1 MVGGVI
7 ETLNIFTFGGFRVFL
22 DKNPVA
28 RFKTR
33 KDEALLIYLAVNNR
47 GYPREMLADLLWY
60 ERSQQQALSNLR
72 VTLNSL
78 RKRLGPYLAITRETI
93 ALHPD
98 APVWTDVARFE
109 AHLAS
114 VQNGLPNSEG
124 GGGANANIS
133 EAVARELE
141 RAVELYQGEFL
152 EGFYLRESQGFEAWL
167 VQERERYHRLA
178 ASAWHDLVEYH
189 LQTGSYELGVAR
201 AAQLLRLDPYSELA
215 HRQMMQLYA
224 FSGRRSRALAQYE
237 ICRQLLMDEFGI
249 EPGAETA
256 ALVEKIRT
264 EEVGPPAAEGTPPE
278 EITVFQTANP
288 YKGLR
293 AFQEEDADD
302 FFGREALT
310 DRVIA
315 RIGEQDQISRF
326 LAIVGPSGSGK
337 SSLVKAGLI
346 PAVRRGLLPGSEKW
360 FILSMVPGSHPFD
373 ELEINLL
380 RVAGRELSSLRE
392 PLRRDERGILRASRL
407 VLPSDQSELLMVI
420 DQFEEVFTLVED
432 KTEAR
437 QFLESLYAAVTEP
450 YSSVRVVITLRAD
463 FYDRPLMHSTF
474 STLLQDRTEV
484 VIPLSVDELE
494 RAIRLPAER
503 AGVSVEPGLVTAVVA
518 EVVEQ
523 PHALPLLQY
532 ALTEIFEQRSGRRL
546 TLEHYQAIGGVQGVL
561 DRRAEETF
569 TRLSKVGKDAARQLF
584 LRLITLGEGDSAD
597 DYHTQVTRRRVLRSE
612 LDAVILGL
620 QQHPASLSEQVGE
633 ISTAIMEVMEAFGA
647 ARLLSFDRDP
657 ITRSSTVEITHE
669 ALLREWTRLRGW
681 LDESRGDVRMQRA
694 LGSAANE
701 WIQAGRDPSF
711 LLHGARLS
719 YFERWTVETD
729 LALIEE
735 ERAYLDASLAER
747 EAQWAANEARKRHEA
762 ALERR
767 SRNFLRA
774 LVAVF
779 AVAAVVAI
787 LLSLFAFN
795 QQDLAHQALAIAT
808 SRELAMAAI
817 NNLEEDPE
825 LSIML
830 SLQALRAASTRDAE
844 DALHSA
850 IQASRVRMTL
860 TGHEQGARMVEF
872 SPDGKTIATASYA
885 GQVVVW
891 EASSGEKL
899 FTVDGVI
906 ARYSPDGAHLATGS
920 KDGTVTNWNFATRDR
935 LWRVRSH
942 TDSIGDVHF
951 SPNGKLLVSTS
962 WDDSF
967 KVWDAQTGQEL
978 FSSSASV
985 AGSDVLHNV
994 VFSLDGSLLFAADF
1008 AGDFSAEFA
1017 GTMRV
1022 WRVGQDWPLLNEY
1035 PSNVMSI
1042 YFSPDG
1048 RWLATAGGTLLEGIF
1063 LQDISTIPDEN
1074 LASSSFS
1081 AVEPLMVPAA
1091 HDSVIHDFAF
1101 SLYESLM
1108 ATGSQDGTAKIW
1120 RLSPDRADLQL
1131 TISGHTTDVRA
1142 IALSPDGSKLATA
1155 SRDGTVRIW
1164 DITPAG
1170 TSEWFTWAAHAD
1182 MVYRSA
1188 LTLDGKYMATASTDG
1203 TAKVW
1208 DLVSEKELVAITSHG
1223 SPLFGIDISTD
1234 GSLLATAGN
1243 DNTAKIWKLNL
1254 SQEAASHT
1262 LLRTITGHAAAPAV
1276 GGLFP
1281 GLTSVDFNPDGTKLA
1296 TGGVDGMAKI
1306 WDVQTGLELL
1316 SVQAHPNGNGIT
1328 RVVFSPDGRR
1338 LATASDIPI
1347 TLAKIWDAT
1356 SGVEISSFSGHT
1368 QATRIW
1374 GMAFS
1379 PDGERVATGAGEGSL
1394 KIWDAKTGQELLDLV
1409 GHGSAVV
1416 SASFSPDGKY
1426 LLSSSPEGTARVW
1439 DTTSGDAVRVYTSPD
1454 GPLFES
1460 TFTPDGKNIIVNGAG
1475 YVYGFIFD
1483 SDELVRLAHSRLT
1496 RWFTLDECRQYL
1508 HQEECPTR

>member
-1 MVGGVI
+1 
-7 ETLNIFTFGGFRVFL
+7 
-22 DKNPVA
+22 
-28 RFKTR
+28 
-33 KDEALLIYLAVNNR
+33 
-47 GYPREMLADLLWY
+47 
-60 ERSQQQALSNLR
+60 
-72 VTLNSL
+72 
-78 RKRLGPYLAITRETI
+78 
-93 ALHPD
+93 
-98 APVWTDVARFE
+98 
-109 AHLAS
+109 
-114 VQNGLPNSEG
+114 
-124 GGGANANIS
+124 
-133 EAVARELE
+133 
-141 RAVELYQGEFL
+141 
-152 EGFYLRESQGFEAWL
+152 
-167 VQERERYHRLA
+167 
-178 ASAWHDLVEYH
+178 
-189 LQTGSYELGVAR
+189 
-201 AAQLLRLDPYSELA
+201 
-215 HRQMMQLYA
+215 
-224 FSGRRSRALAQYE
+224 
-237 ICRQLLMDEFGI
+237 
-249 EPGAETA
+249 
-256 ALVEKIRT
+256 
-264 EEVGPPAAEGTPPE
+264 
-278 EITVFQTANP
+278 
-288 YKGLR
+288 
-293 AFQEEDADD
+293 
-302 FFGREALT
+302 
-310 DRVIA
+310 
-315 RIGEQDQISRF
+315 
-326 LAIVGPSGSGK
+326 
-337 SSLVKAGLI
+337 
-346 PAVRRGLLPGSEKW
+346 
-360 FILSMVPGSHPFD
+360 
-373 ELEINLL
+373 
-380 RVAGRELSSLRE
+380 
-392 PLRRDERGILRASRL
+392 
-407 VLPSDQSELLMVI
+407 
-420 DQFEEVFTLVED
+420 
-432 KTEAR
+432 
-437 QFLESLYAAVTEP
+437 
-450 YSSVRVVITLRAD
+450 
-463 FYDRPLMHSTF
+463 
-474 STLLQDRTEV
+474 
-484 VIPLSVDELE
+484 
-494 RAIRLPAER
+494 
-503 AGVSVEPGLVTAVVA
+503 VTAVVA